1 MLVLVVLFHLFDC
14 VGEDEK
20 VGLVRNSAAEH
31 FHAVL
36 GALLREAL
44 DGAGLGLLHRVHY
57 LELAAKLGRNDHVGA
72 VALDEPIFED
82 FTSFIYLQCQV
93 ISVINFICKM

>member
-1 MLVLVVLFHLFDC
+1 MLVLVVFTHLFDC
-14 VGEDEK
+14 VGEDEE
-20 VGLVRNSAAEH
+20 VGLVRHSAAEH

-57 LELAAKLGRNDHVGA
+57 LELAAKLGRYDHVGA
-72 VALDEPIFED
+72 VALDESILED
-82 FTSFIYLQCQV
+82 IISYIYL
-93 ISVINFICKM
+93 